1 VAAPPEEIAMIRLL
15 MQFSACFALGLVV
28 AGMLL
33 VGLMFF
39 GQFDLIHGLNLS
51 GRPLAGVALALLP
64 GGFWDGLTGVPDAA
78 GNASVQSF
86 LQLCVALAQIALL
99 LAAGFFRLWYRT

>member
-1 VAAPPEEIAMIRLL
+1 MLRLL

-28 AGMLL
+28 AGILL
-33 VGLMFF
+33 IGLMFF

-51 GRPLAGVALALLP
+51 GRPLASVALTLLP

-78 GNASVQSF
+78 GNAHIQSF
-86 LQLCVALAQIALL
+86 LQLCVALAQVALL
-99 LAAGFFRLWYRT
+99 LGAGFFRLWYHT

>member
-1 VAAPPEEIAMIRLL
+1 MIRLL
-15 MQFSACFALGLVV
+15 MQFSACFVLGLVV

-51 GRPLAGVALALLP
+51 GRPLASLALALLP
-64 GGFWDGLTGVPDAA
+64 GGFWDGLTGVSDAA
-78 GNASVQSF
+78 GNAHVQSF
-86 LQLCVALAQIALL
+86 LQLCVALGQVALL
-99 LAAGFFRLWYRT
+99 LAAGFFRLWYRA